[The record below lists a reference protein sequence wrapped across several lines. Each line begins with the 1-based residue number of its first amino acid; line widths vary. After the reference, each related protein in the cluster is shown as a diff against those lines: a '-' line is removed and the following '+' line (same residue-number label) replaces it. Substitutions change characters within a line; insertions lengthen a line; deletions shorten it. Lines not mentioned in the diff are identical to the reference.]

1 MAITAKE
8 LACTSAGVA
17 LLIGAC
23 LKLAGITMLVMM
35 TVHVLC
41 TVEKLLTSSRPQA
54 ERIEAHDADMPAA
67 KSPRVFIM
75 SGADDDGDVAD
86 EDWGAEFNLTNSGC
100 QVFALAADG
109 DDSDDDNAAPKTF
122 IIWEDSDDGDI
133 ADEESWGE
141 SIDLATSG
149 CQVFALAAGGDDSDG
164 DNVSTAA
171 SSGSDGH

>member
-41 TVEKLLTSSRPQA
+41 TAVEKLLTSSRPQA

-67 KSPRVFIM
+67 KSPRAFTIWD
-75 SGADDDGDVAD
+75 ADDDGVIAD
-86 EDWGAEFNLTNSGC
+86 EDLWGDNVNWGDLVNSGC
-100 QVFALAADG
+100 QVFALAADES
-109 DDSDDDNAAPKTF
+109 DFESDD
-122 IIWEDSDDGDI
+122 
-133 ADEESWGE
+133 
-141 SIDLATSG
+141 
-149 CQVFALAAGGDDSDG
+149 
-164 DNVSTAA
+164 VSTAA
-171 SSGSDGH
+171 SYGDGFDDQ